1 MAKKI
6 RIKKRNVGI
15 VVGIIV
21 VLVVAIIGIIKWK
34 QKLDYQAT
42 DEYKLLTIGYSEEDT
57 NFLIENL
64 KEKDL
69 DKIIENKTLNENII
83 NLFKQEYFLYKHLDS
98 YLEYADENPDKQLS
112 EVIALINVN
121 ANKEWYDGI
130 KDTDTTKDSLILVN
144 KFHSLAS
151 DFEPNNLVSI
161 KDWYAYPNAKEM
173 DEDAY
178 YAFISMY
185 NAAKEENI
193 NLAINYSYRA
203 YQEQEEIYDYYNK
216 QYGTNYISVMP
227 CNLYGIND
235 NFSLENSH
243 VLPALIRKF
252 HEAKIK
258 GEPSVIIWGSG
269 KPLREFLNVDDLA
282 DACLFLMDHYE
293 GDDFFNVGY
302 GEEVTIM
309 ELALLIKKVVGFEGE
324 LIMDASKPDG
334 TMRKLTDISRIKALG
349 WEPKITLEAGV
360 EETYQWFRD
369 KYESGDFVVR

>member
-1 MAKKI
+1 MQPLDRSKKI
-6 RIKKRNVGI
+6 YVAGHRGLVGSALVRKLEKEGFTNIITRTHQELDLTRQAEVEDFFDKEKPDYVILAAAKVGGIYANDTYPADFIMKNLQIECNVI
-15 VVGIIV
+15 DAAYKNEV
-21 VLVVAIIGIIKWK
+21 K
-34 QKLDYQAT
+34 
-42 DEYKLLTIGYSEEDT
+42 KLLFLGSSCIYPKECPQPIKEEYLLCD
-57 NFLIENL
+57 
-64 KEKDL
+64 
-69 DKIIENKTLNENII
+69 
-83 NLFKQEYFLYKHLDS
+83 
-98 YLEYADENPDKQLS
+98 YLEKTNEAYALAK
-112 EVIALINVN
+112 IAGLKMC
-121 ANKEWYDGI
+121 A
-130 KDTDTTKDSLILVN
+130 
-144 KFHSLAS
+144 
-151 DFEPNNLVSI
+151 
-161 KDWYAYPNAKEM
+161 
-173 DEDAY
+173 
-178 YAFISMY
+178 
-185 NAAKEENI
+185 
-193 NLAINYSYRA
+193 
-203 YQEQEEIYDYYNK
+203 YYNK